1 MADKALGIL
10 YNTVPHPPAALL
22 GQEHAFRAADGKG
35 NNLQDENYG
44 RAGTGYARSVQP
56 QFCVAP
62 TSLPDPGLIFD
73 TLLKRRGVS
82 FISPFHFFFLCSR
95 NNRTACGSPLWDLK
109 LHICFRYLGHT
120 FRLSDR
126 PIGPD

>member
-73 TLLKRRGVS
+73 TLLKRRGHVDHPSGISS
-82 FISPFHFFFLCSR
+82 FTFAFATLVTHSVF
-95 NNRTACGSPLWDLK
+95 RTDPLDPTKNDTSSYLDLSPL
-109 LHICFRYLGHT
+109 YGH
-120 FRLSDR
+120 SE
-126 PIGPD
+126 